1 MATPPA
7 AGSRLLTSHPN
18 RPRRAP
24 PLSIVFVTREGAI
37 LARHASDLKGSGGL
51 RRKKKGGEG
60 CITDSE
66 VSCIVY
72 PSHRRASCRQPTYLP
87 IGFVRVFSAHL
98 LAFLSFFLFGLAH
111 SLPSQIQ
118 AEAQSQKKA
127 YSQNTQVRI
136 PGQPNRPLP
145 LSLLPPL
152 HGSALC
158 RWSYHDQTLRIPGFR
173 VLSLS
178 PAM

>member
-18 RPRRAP
+18 RPRRAPSP

-51 RRKKKGGEG
+51 RRKKKNRGKG
-60 CITDSE
+60 CISDS
-66 VSCIVY
+66 VY
-72 PSHRRASCRQPTYLP
+72 RASCIRPIDEPHVVSQPTYLP
-87 IGFVRVFSAHL
+87 TGFVRVFSAHL
-98 LAFLSFFLFGLAH
+98 LTFLSFWPC
-111 SLPSQIQ
+111 SPPSF
-118 AEAQSQKKA
+118 SNSSSKKT
-127 YSQNTQVRI
+127 YSQNPQVRI
-136 PGQPNRPLP
+136 PGQPNRSLP

-152 HGSALC
+152 HESALC